1 MACDRSLC
9 IPNSVHVVVINA
21 RVSSGKRKFR
31 GRDILVFKSN
41 RNRPLCTHHW
51 LLHFAIEISTLRQ
64 ICKYTKRG
72 KAAGAGKEKRQKTE
86 AKERGGRNNIFKY
99 PIASNIHSQFGKLFM
114 ASNAETLLEFKEYA
128 ILPERRPKEIA
139 SEEEWARSREPVFGG
154 FQGLLNVDYPPWI
167 KA

>member
-1 MACDRSLC
+1 M
-9 IPNSVHVVVINA
+9 
-21 RVSSGKRKFR
+21 
-31 GRDILVFKSN
+31 
-41 RNRPLCTHHW
+41 
-51 LLHFAIEISTLRQ
+51 HFAIEISTLRQ

-99 PIASNIHSQFGKLFM
+99 PIASNIHSQFGKLFT

-139 SEEEWARSREPVFGG
+139 SEEE
-154 FQGLLNVDYPPWI
+154 
-167 KA
+167 